1 MDGVVALIALGG
13 LVGVVGDDG
22 TEILRNIPLKSL
34 SLYMNCKMYS
44 NFYAFKSIVLPL
56 FLVIVV

>member
-1 MDGVVALIALGG
+1 MALIALGG